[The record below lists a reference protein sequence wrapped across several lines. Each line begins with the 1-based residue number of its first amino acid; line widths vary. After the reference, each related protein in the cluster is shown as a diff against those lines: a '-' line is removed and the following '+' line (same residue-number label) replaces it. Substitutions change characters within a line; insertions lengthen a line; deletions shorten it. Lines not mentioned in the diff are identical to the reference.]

1 MAFASLPAKGLA
13 RRAAAALVAVGLAA
27 ALAGCADRTVSER
40 PRTAQPAAEP
50 PPRLSE
56 APLAPPPGA
65 PPGMPAKPKETKVAL
80 LLPLSGNA
88 AALGRSMQNAAQ
100 LALFDAADETL
111 SLRFHDT
118 GDTADG
124 ARVAAQRAVDDGAA
138 LILGPVFAGSV
149 SAVTPVARGAGVNVV
164 AFSNTRSVAGPGT
177 YLLGLMPRQQVV
189 RAVAYAAEQGARRF
203 AALVPET
210 AFGRQVAGDF
220 RDAVASAGGAVAK
233 VQFYPA
239 DQRDL
244 ADVLRRLT
252 GATGQPP
259 RGPVARPYDPVPS
272 VAGRAAVAAAQA
284 EADEPTPPPD
294 PGFDALYL
302 PEAGQRLLS
311 IATLLPYY
319 NVDPKTVRLLGMA
332 AWQDPALGREP
343 ALAGGTFAAPDP
355 APIAE
360 FQARYREAFGGA
372 PDPLASLAYDATA
385 LAAVLANRLGGPD
398 FSSAALTGP
407 SGFAGASGLFRLL
420 PTGEGERGL
429 AVLAVQPTGFDVV
442 DPAPQSFA
450 TVGQ

>member
-1 MAFASLPAKGLA
+1 M
-13 RRAAAALVAVGLAA
+13 AVGLAA
-27 ALAGCADRTVSER
+27 ALAGCAERTVSER

-56 APLAPPPGA
+56 APPAPPPGA
-65 PPGMPAKPKETKVAL
+65 PPGMPAKPKETKIAL
-80 LLPLSGNA
+80 LLPLSGNS

-100 LALFDAADETL
+100 LALFDATDATL

-118 GDTADG
+118 GDSPDG

-138 LILGPVFAGSV
+138 LILGPVFANAV

-189 RAVAYAAEQGARRF
+189 RAVAYAADKGAKRF

-220 RDAVASAGGAVAK
+220 RDAVASAGGSVAK

-252 GATGQPP
+252 GATGQP
-259 RGPVARPYDPVPS
+259 RAAVARPYDPVPS

-284 EADEPTPPPD
+284 EADEPPPPPPD

-302 PEAGQRLLS
+302 PEAGPRLLS

-319 NVDPKTVRLLGMA
+319 NVDPKSVRLLGMA
-332 AWQDPALGREP
+332 AWQDPALGKEP
-343 ALAGGTFAAPDP
+343 ALVGGTFAAPDP

-360 FQARYREAFGGA
+360 FQSRYREAFGGA

-385 LAAVLANRLGGPD
+385 LAAVLASRPNGPD

-429 AVLAVQPTGFDVV
+429 AVLAVQPAGFDVV